1 MSDSIDDC
9 HIHDIEFM
17 KLWCESNLVR
27 TVTVVT
33 VVTVGQNKL

>member
-9 HIHDIEFM
+9 HIEFM